1 MHDRTEVRHVARNVD
16 GGDLPGPAS
25 VLIKAPHDSVN
36 NECRV
41 FGAIAQAD
49 EVAFGFDLLGEDGNV
64 EESLLFLLVKKGPAG

>member
-1 MHDRTEVRHVARNVD
+1 MD
-16 GGDLPGPAS
+16 GGDLPGPVG
-25 VLIKAPHDSVN
+25 VLIKAPNDSVN

-41 FGAIAQAD
+41 IGVVTQAD